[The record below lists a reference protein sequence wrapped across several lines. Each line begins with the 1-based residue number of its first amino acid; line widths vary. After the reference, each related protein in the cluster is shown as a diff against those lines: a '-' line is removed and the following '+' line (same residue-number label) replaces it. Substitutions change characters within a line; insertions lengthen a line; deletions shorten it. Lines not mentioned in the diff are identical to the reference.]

1 MRPLRFC
8 MFSTFYPPYSYGGD
22 GITLQRLCRAL
33 VRAGHEVTVVHDADA
48 FLSLGHPQPDAPPAD
63 DGVQVVTLRSSLG
76 LVSVLLTY
84 QFGQPVVHR
93 GDIET
98 LLARGHFDIV
108 HFHNASLVGG
118 PGLFALARRSA
129 TLYTAHEHW
138 LICPT
143 HVLWRHGRERCT
155 GRECFRCTLH
165 YGRPPQLWRSTGL
178 LERSLAD
185 IDTFIAL
192 SNFSRAKHHEFGFPR
207 EMEVLPPIVFDA
219 DADGID
225 APAASPHPRPYF
237 FYAGRLE
244 RIKGL
249 DDVLPLFLGADAPAD
264 LLIAGAG
271 SHEPALRAIAGG
283 SPHIHFLGYLPPERL
298 APLYRYAIAHI
309 ASSVCFETF
318 GNTLVEA
325 FRQRTPVIARN
336 IGPFP
341 EIVAHARAGELFDD
355 ADGLRAALRRFASDR
370 AHRDRLGAAG
380 RASYE
385 ATWSEEAI
393 VPRYVDIVERT
404 MARRRVSEVPAAP
417 VVAASPA

>member
-1 MRPLRFC
+1 MRRLRFC
-8 MFSTFYPPYSYGGD
+8 MFSTFYPPYSYGGG

-48 FLSLGHPQPDAPPAD
+48 FLSLGHRQPEAPPAD

-93 GDIET
+93 SDIES
-98 LLARGHFDIV
+98 LLARGAFDVV

-118 PGLFALARRSA
+118 PGLFGLARRSS

-155 GRECFRCTLH
+155 GRECFRCTLN

-178 LERSLAD
+178 LERSLQN

-192 SNFSRAKHHEFGFPR
+192 SDFSRAKHHEFGFPR

-219 DADGID
+219 DAEAID
-225 APAASPHPRPYF
+225 APAVSPHPRPYF

-249 DDVLPLFLGADAPAD
+249 DDVLPLFREADAPAD

-283 SPHIHFLGYLPPERL
+283 SPRIHFLGHLRPERL
-298 APLYRYAIAHI
+298 APLYRYAIAHV

-341 EIVAHARAGELFDD
+341 EIVAQAGAGELFDD
-355 ADGLRAALRRFASDR
+355 ADGLRASLRRFASDR
-370 AHRDRLGAAG
+370 ALRDRLGAAG
-380 RASYE
+380 RTAYE

-393 VPRYVDIVERT
+393 VPRYLDIVERT
-404 MARRRVSEVPAAP
+404 MARRRAPALPTAP